1 MEEINKKLF
10 KYIYFC
16 IFSVFVYCNVFVD
29 VVIDGIDVSG
39 KRKYGNDG
47 GFNGE
52 LGGYELGSFG
62 K

>member
-1 MEEINKKLF
+1 MFIYIN
-10 KYIYFC
+10 YC
-16 IFSVFVYCNVFVD
+16 IFLVFVYFNVFVD

-39 KRKYGNDG
+39 KWKYGNDG